1 MAEYIYI
8 PEQNVAFGANVL
20 LNGSYPCTRRTVYHQ
35 DGSGLFTLRGPSCPN
50 QCFARYQVTF
60 NANIAIPTGGTV
72 GEISVA
78 ISENGENLGQS
89 LAAITPAAVNE
100 YGNVTSTSYI
110 EVPAGC
116 GCPQIAIKNSSAT
129 SEAIL
134 VRNANL
140 VITRIA

>member
-8 PEQNVAFGANVL
+8 PEQTVAFGANVL
-20 LNGSYPCTRRTVYHQ
+20 LNGSYTCRNIFHQ

-60 NANIAIPTGGTV
+60 TGNIAIPTGGTV
-72 GEISVA
+72 GEISLGIA
-78 ISENGENLGQS
+78 RNGEVLGQS
-89 LAAITPAAVNE
+89 ISAITPAAVNQ
-100 YGNVTSTSYI
+100 YGNVSATTYI
-110 EVPAGC
+110 EIPAGC
-116 GCPQIAIKNSSAT
+116 GCPDISVENSSAT
-129 SEAIL
+129 AEPIL